1 MLDNVPR
8 PVRILAVLALFAFG
22 FAMLTNFGIGKLL
35 RVDSTRLAAVRAGA
49 PLIAASSEG
58 GDEATEGAVAEE
70 AAEPAAKSART
81 RTLAWYQRPIV
92 KRNLFNSE
100 ASAKPPEP
108 EAKVSEDLV
117 LSDIEATLI
126 STSEAYPPQW
136 STALIQVKD
145 EAAEVYGV
153 GEEFLDAKILTVR
166 APFLDEN
173 NNHRNARIELLRG
186 GQREYL
192 EVGGEK
198 KSKVKAKGKKP
209 DDKKPAK
216 KSGRHTWDGIKPDG
230 DNAWTV
236 EKKELDYALANLDK
250 LSREARVVP
259 HFADGATNGFKV
271 FSIRRNSALRKMGM
285 KNNDVITGV
294 NGHSLANTEKALELY
309 SKLSTESDFEVTILR
324 NGSEQTMRYR
334 VQ

>member
-1 MLDNVPR
+1 MLDSVPR

-22 FAMLTNFGIGKLL
+22 FAMIANFGIGQLL
-35 RVDSTRLAAVRAGA
+35 KVDAQKLAAIRAGA
-49 PLIAASSEG
+49 PAPVVAVTDGEG
-58 GDEATEGAVAEE
+58 EP
-70 AAEPAAKSART
+70 AEPAAAEPEPATPSART

-108 EAKVSEDLV
+108 ENPNPTEDLV
-117 LSDIEATLI
+117 PSDIEAVLI
-126 STSEAYPPQW
+126 STSEAYPPQY
-136 STALIQVKD
+136 STAILQIKD
-145 EAAEVYGV
+145 EATEVYGV
-153 GEEFLDAKILTVR
+153 GEEFLDAKILAVK
-166 APFLDEN
+166 APWIDRN
-173 NNHRNARIELLRG
+173 GNHRNARIEILRN
-186 GQREYL
+186 GQQEYL

-198 KSKVKAKGKKP
+198 KSKATKKAEKDEKPKAK
-209 DDKKPAK
+209 K
-216 KSGRHTWDGIKPDG
+216 KSGRHTWDGIKKSG
-230 DNAWTV
+230 DNEWTV
-236 EKKELDYALANLDK
+236 EKGELDYALANLDK

-259 HFADGATNGFKV
+259 HFADGQTNGFKV

-309 SKLSTESDFEVTILR
+309 TKLSSETDFEVTILR